1 MKMTVTAT
9 PSENLPHGWWWRD
22 GQAERI
28 PYGEAGHDPSTD
40 PAVYPHAIT
49 PERFW
54 LSLAWDA
61 EFESRWSQL
70 STQQQQDEEFI
81 QGFMKDLAAEK
92 DQAML
97 VWDKANGRVTD

>member
-1 MKMTVTAT
+1 MTVTAT

-22 GQAERI
+22 GKAERI
-28 PYGEAGHDPSTD
+28 PYGEPGHDPSTD
-40 PAVYPHAIT
+40 PTVYPNAIT

-70 STQQQQDEEFI
+70 TPAQQQDEEFI
-81 QGFMKDLAAEK
+81 HQFMKDLAAEK
-92 DQAML
+92 DAAML
-97 VWDKANGRVTD
+97 AYDRSVGRVTE

>member
-1 MKMTVTAT
+1 MTVTAT
-9 PSENLPHGWWWRD
+9 PSDNLPHGWWWRD

-28 PYGEAGHDPSTD
+28 PYGEPGHDPSTD
-40 PAVYPHAIT
+40 PAVYPGAIT

-61 EFESRWSQL
+61 EFERRWAEL
-70 STQQQQDEEFI
+70 TTEQQQDEKFVQE
-81 QGFMKDLAAEK
+81 FMKALADEK

-97 VWDKANGRVTD
+97 AYDRSAGRVRD